1 MGSSVGWQSPV
12 ITNHA
17 LPRTFALPAPLVSS
31 QRANGATHWGR
42 TPQTP
47 QDALAGFGVMA
58 YVEGSMGTKQMQ
70 TSSVPSSEDPSIARS
85 MNAIR
90 SVVRALRL
98 NTRAIELQM
107 GISLAQLFVLQQLA
121 ERPAD
126 SLNELA
132 ERTATH
138 QSSVSVV
145 VRRLVERGYVSRTA
159 SPTDKRRIEIDV
171 TAAGRALLADAPVTV
186 QQQMIAGL
194 AGMSASERTM
204 LADLLE
210 TWLHTS
216 KIDLA
221 TPPMLGEEEGELKIA
236 GA

>member
-1 MGSSVGWQSPV
+1 
-12 ITNHA
+12 
-17 LPRTFALPAPLVSS
+17 
-31 QRANGATHWGR
+31 
-42 TPQTP
+42 
-47 QDALAGFGVMA
+47 
-58 YVEGSMGTKQMQ
+58 
-70 TSSVPSSEDPSIARS
+70 
-85 MNAIR
+85 MNAVR
-90 SVVRALRL
+90 SIVRALRL

-145 VRRLVERGYVSRTA
+145 VRRLVERGYVSRVA

-171 TAAGRALLADAPVTV
+171 TDAGRALLADAPTTV

-194 AGMSASERTM
+194 ATMGASERTM

-210 TWLHTS
+210 HWLHTS
-216 KIDLA
+216 KVDLA
-221 TPPMLGEEEGELKIA
+221 TPPMLGEEEGELKTA